1 MKKLRLY
8 LAAAFVVAL
17 VVAGCGTKKPPASPE
32 STGGRGSGSAMAPT
46 GAGGIGGAGY
56 GGMGYGGKK

>member
-1 MKKLRLY
+1 MKLHLSAF
-8 LAAAFVVAL
+8 AALVAAVAL
-17 VVAGCGTKKPPASPE
+17 AGCGHKKPPASPE
-32 STGGRGSGSAMAPT
+32 TTGGGGSGSAMAPT